1 MAFYI
6 KPNTKLPLLP
16 ERAGVRLLVRLGIFL
31 LLATCAGQAQAQ
43 TYEELFRQKKTRE
56 KYLVQQLTAL
66 QVYAGY
72 LKQGYNIA
80 SKGINTVKSIKN
92 GEFSL
97 HRDFFNS
104 LKIINPVIRNHV
116 KTAEIV
122 TYQSQIIKLF
132 GRLNQ
137 LEELSEQEHSYI
149 RRVKL
154 KVLDEGSKDLEEL
167 FMVITTGALEMT
179 DDERMNR
186 LDKIYGSMQDRYR
199 FTESFINDAIGLS
212 EQRKTGKRELN
223 TLKKLNDI
231 Q

>member
-1 MAFYI
+1 MQSCRQAG
-6 KPNTKLPLLP
+6 
-16 ERAGVRLLVRLGIFL
+16 AGVRHLVRLGIFL
-31 LLATCAGQAQAQ
+31 LLATCAGQAPAQ

-72 LKQGYNIA
+72 LKQGYDIA

-116 KTAEIV
+116 KTAEII
-122 TYQSQIIKLF
+122 TYQAQIIKLF

-137 LEELSEQEHSYI
+137 LEELSEQEHAYL
-149 RRVKL
+149 RRVKS

-179 DDERMNR
+179 DDERISR

-199 FTESFINDAIGLS
+199 FAESFINDAIGLS
-212 EQRKTGKRELN
+212 EQRITGKRELN
-223 TLKKLNDI
+223 TLKKLNNI